1 MDSAVIGVVGS
12 LAGVM
17 LGAAGQQWQSNR
29 SRKWQQSDLRRSERR
44 DLYVRFLTAA
54 DDEQETAIQVGLKHT
69 GIHTREEARQHW
81 RDLSAARA
89 KLFPLLT
96 ELRLVVDQPVYERAG
111 ALCAFLFEFGEKTL
125 VRETTPPMDEFLKL
139 KEALIEAMRTDLGS

>member
-1 MDSAVIGVVGS
+1 MDPVVIGVVGS

-44 DLYVRFLTAA
+44 DMYVRFLTAA
-54 DDEQETAIQVGLKHT
+54 EDEHEAAFQVGLKRT
-69 GIHTREEARQHW
+69 AIYSIEEGQQHW

-89 KLFPLLT
+89 KLRPLLT
-96 ELRLVVDQPVYERAG
+96 ELRLVADQSVHERA
-111 ALCAFLFEFGEKTL
+111 AKLSASLYEFGETAL
-125 VRETTPPMDEFLKL
+125 LGETPPPMDQLVEL
-139 KEALIEAMRTDLGS
+139 KEALIEAMRTDLG